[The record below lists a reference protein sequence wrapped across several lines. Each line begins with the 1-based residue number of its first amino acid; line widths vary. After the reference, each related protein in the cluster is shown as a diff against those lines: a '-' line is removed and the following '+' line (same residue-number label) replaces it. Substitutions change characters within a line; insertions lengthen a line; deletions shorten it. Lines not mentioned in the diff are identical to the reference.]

1 MSIRRAILKWVDV
14 PAADPDDARRRR
26 LLNVL
31 LLASAV
37 LDCLTISTTLAVVA
51 AGWVEKAEVLR
62 LVAVSLLGLAGVAVN
77 YAINRRWNVW
87 VGGTLFLLFLI
98 FLTSIVD
105 EPRQVIEGR
114 TMFLFTVPI
123 FMASI
128 LLRPWTSFVAAGVS
142 GIVVSALVL
151 TQSHYVPPIPSI
163 LGFFLV
169 ALAAWV
175 GARSLERALKNLRLS
190 EQRYR
195 GIFDA
200 AQDAFLVFS
209 TDGIIREANPAACT
223 LHGYSHDELIGLPGK
238 DIIHPDA
245 HHLFEEFLETTKAGG
260 SFSAETID
268 VRKDGSIFNVDVLGA
283 PYTFDR
289 EPYLLA
295 VVRDTTE
302 QKHAE
307 NLILAQRDLALELS
321 RVGSLDETLNL
332 CLDAAIGGAE
342 MDGGGIYLVDAAG
355 GLNLTIYKGLS
366 PEFAEVTA
374 HYDADSPNTQLIMA
388 GEPAYVTYQEL
399 GVPLSEIELSE
410 GLHAIAVVPVRHE
423 GKVIACLN
431 VASRSL
437 SRIPMTARNM
447 LETTAGQV
455 GSILARA
462 QTEEELQKR
471 DAHQALV
478 LRSVPMAFYTAH
490 PGEDYG
496 GTWASEQIYQ
506 LSGFTAEQFVTYPSL
521 WASRLHP
528 EDRDRVLA
536 EFGSLPDKKGLA
548 VEYRWQTA
556 DGRYLW
562 ILDQA
567 ALIQDVAGTPR
578 EIVGA
583 WLDITER
590 REMERTVRRLLSQQ
604 IAINQL
610 ALALGQSGD
619 LTTIYR
625 IVHKRVQD
633 LVDTSAFIVSL
644 CDREAQLIQAG
655 YFATDDKD
663 LDVSEFPPIPLEPP
677 GHGTQSQVICS
688 GQPLYV
694 PDWRKAMERTMTE
707 HKVDRENG
715 TVTEGAPEPETQE
728 ESTNSAIFVPM
739 MIEGETIGVMQVQ
752 SLQLDAFDQ
761 EDIDLL
767 AGLANVAAVA
777 IYRAQAEEALR
788 KSEERYALAMDA
800 ATDGLFDWHMQTGE
814 AYFSPR
820 WYTMLG
826 YEPGEVLASYDTWL
840 DLLHPDDREHALG
853 VIAQYNEG
861 TRISH
866 EIETRL
872 RTKSG
877 EWRWILN
884 RGKIIERDPEGSSTR
899 VVGTHV
905 DITERKR
912 LETDRRRATEALRA
926 LYQRVEN
933 VREEERRRLA
943 KALHDDVM
951 QRLVGVIYEVYD
963 IDGVT
968 DEDVNRVS
976 EVVTDVGARCRAIV
990 HNLHPPEL
998 DWPLAEAVRALPVGD
1013 IFLKIIPRVNPAIE
1027 AALPQDIKLIA
1038 YRVIQEA
1045 VNNAIK
1051 HAGALEIT
1059 ISLWLTDRQKLR
1071 FEVHDNGCGFDPAT
1085 AGKEGHFGLT
1095 FMRERIEIVDGDL
1108 QIESQPDSGTRVSAT
1123 IPLPDTEIP

>member
-31 LLASAV
+31 LLGSAV
-37 LDCLTISTTLAVVA
+37 LGCLTISTTLAGVA
-51 AGWVEKAEVLR
+51 AGWEINAESLR
-62 LVAVSLLGLAGVAVN
+62 LIGVSLLGLAGVAVN
-77 YAINRRWNVW
+77 YVINRRWNVW
-87 VGGTLFLLFLI
+87 VGGTLFLSFLI
-98 FLTSIVD
+98 VLTSIVD

-151 TQSHYVPPIPSI
+151 TQSHRVPPIPSI

-190 EQRYR
+190 EQRYHS
-195 GIFDA
+195 IFDA

-238 DIIHPDA
+238 DIVHPDD
-245 HHLFEEFLETTKAGG
+245 HHLFEEFLKTTKAGG
-260 SFSAETID
+260 SFYATATD
-268 VRKDGSIFNVDVLGA
+268 VRRDGSVFNVNVLGA

-307 NLILAQRDLALELS
+307 NLILAQRDLALALS
-321 RVGSLDETLNL
+321 RASGLDETLNL
-332 CLDAAIGGAE
+332 CLDAAIGSAK
-342 MDGGGIYLVDAAG
+342 MDGGGIYLVDATG

-366 PEFAEVTA
+366 PEFAGATA
-374 HYDADSPNTQLIMA
+374 YYDADSPNAQLVMA
-388 GEPAYVTYQEL
+388 GEPVYVSYQEL
-399 GVPLSEIELSE
+399 GVPLSEIELGE

-437 SRIPMTARNM
+437 SQIPVTARNM
-447 LETTAGQV
+447 LETIAGQV
-455 GSILARA
+455 GGILARA
-462 QTEEELQKR
+462 QTEEVLQQR

-490 PGEDYG
+490 PGGDYG

-506 LSGFTAEQFVTYPSL
+506 ISGFTAEQFVIDSSL

-536 EFGSLPDKKGLA
+536 EFDSLSDKKSLA

-556 DGRYLW
+556 EGRYLW

-567 ALIQDVAGTPR
+567 ALIEDEAGTPR
-578 EIVGA
+578 EIVGT

-590 REMERTVRRLLSQQ
+590 REMERKVRRLLSQQ

-619 LTTIYR
+619 LTAIYR
-625 IVHKRVQD
+625 IVHKHVRELMDV
-633 LVDTSAFIVSL
+633 SAFVVSL
-644 CDREAQLIQAG
+644 YDREAQLIYAG
-655 YFATDDKD
+655 YFATDDRV
-663 LDVSEFPPIPLEPP
+663 LDISGFPPIPLEPP
-677 GHGTQSQVICS
+677 GHGTQSRVIHS

-694 PDWRKAMERTMTE
+694 PDWRKAMELTLTE
-707 HKVDRENG
+707 HKVDREEG

-752 SLQLDAFDQ
+752 SLQLDAFGQ
-761 EDIDLL
+761 EDVDLL

-777 IYRAQAEEALR
+777 IYRTQAEEALR

-800 ATDGLFDWHMQTGE
+800 TTDGLFDWHMQTGE

-826 YEPGEVLASYDTWL
+826 YEPDEIPASYETWL
-840 DLLHPDDREHALG
+840 DLLHPDDREHTIG

-872 RTKSG
+872 RAKSG
-877 EWRWILN
+877 EWRWILS
-884 RGKIIERDPEGSSTR
+884 RGKIIERDPDGSPTR
-899 VVGTHV
+899 MVGTHV
-905 DITERKR
+905 DVTERKR
-912 LETDRRRATEALRA
+912 LETERRQATEALRA

-951 QRLVGVIYEVYD
+951 QRLVGVVYEVYN

-976 EVVTDVGARCRAIV
+976 EVVSEVGTRCRAIV
-990 HNLHPPEL
+990 HNLYPPEL

-1027 AALPQDIKLIA
+1027 EALPGSTKLIA

-1045 VNNAIK
+1045 VNNAVK

-1059 ISLWLTDRQKLR
+1059 ISLWLMDRHKLR
-1071 FEVHDNGCGFDPAT
+1071 FEIRDNGCGFDPDT
-1085 AGKEGHFGLT
+1085 ARKEGHFGLT
-1095 FMRERIEIVDGDL
+1095 FMREHIEMVDGDL
-1108 QIESQPDSGTRVSAT
+1108 QVQSQPGSGTRVTAVIPFSAAET
-1123 IPLPDTEIP
+1123 S